1 MRKSWFGRLKK
12 PLPPRRLLWAAAL
25 LNGLI
30 AAVTFHVGVGFYSW
44 DTGEFPGRSWGESLY
59 AVPGAILLY
68 YWFGKWLCRRH
79 DLTRGQIVQRGVGWG
94 ALVAF
99 GNVPITMFL
108 FMIRFGWFHDDS
120 IADAAMV
127 IPEFISMTMAAAL
140 LFAPLAIF
148 CGLCLGLASSLVVWH
163 GHVAPKQREILRLQG
178 EHPEVPDEAL
188 SRAAPPGEPEPTQA
202 SLSRSEAPEEA
213 PSRLAAGVDRAAKVE
228 EQEVKEEIR

>member
-1 MRKSWFGRLKK
+1 
-12 PLPPRRLLWAAAL
+12 
-25 LNGLI
+25 
-30 AAVTFHVGVGFYSW
+30 
-44 DTGEFPGRSWGESLY
+44 
-59 AVPGAILLY
+59 VPGAILLY

-79 DLTRGQIVQRGVGWG
+79 DLTRGQIVRRGVGWG

-99 GNVPITMFL
+99 GNVPLTLLLLGIPRSMAWIFSGQVSLVEAEAL
-108 FMIRFGWFHDDS
+108 FYGLFWGS
-120 IADAAMV
+120 IIAA
-127 IPEFISMTMAAAL
+127 IL
-140 LFAPLAIF
+140 LAPVAIF

-213 PSRLAAGVDRAAKVE
+213 PPRLAAGVDRAAKVE